1 MKNIQKSFTKRIPTL
16 SHLSYLD
23 RLTSLNL
30 ELLET
35 RRLRLDL
42 IIYYK
47 IINNLTP
54 LSPSSLFQFYYPP
67 PSSRTVLPIIQK
79 PRRASQKLSST
90 FGYRAI
96 DAWNSLPPSVRTIDS
111 LPKFKSALKSIDLTK
126 FLKGDFN

>member
-1 MKNIQKSFTKRIPTL
+1 MKKIQRSFIKRLPTL

-23 RLTSLNL
+23 RLKSLNL
-30 ELLET
+30 ELLEI
-35 RRLRLDL
+35 RRLRFEL
-42 IIYYK
+42 IFYYK

-54 LSPSSLFQFYYPP
+54 LSPSLFQFYYPP
-67 PSSRTVLPIIQK
+67 LSSRTVLPIIQK

-96 DAWNSLPPSVRTIDS
+96 DAWNSLPTSVRTIDA
-111 LPKFKSALKSIDLTK
+111 LNKFKSALKSIDLTK